1 MTIAGALVI
10 PAAPVQL
17 PEYVGLADPAAAIRE
32 RSIALVREALGHNDI
47 DRVVLVSGHEREP
60 RHTKGAVGIRVARL
74 IVAAAGW
81 TGPIEEI
88 VVPFDAR
95 AEEVAQAGADVAAGG
110 RALLVCAADLSAKR
124 TEKAPGHLDERAAG
138 VDAVALAALS
148 AGDAGA
154 LVALDADLCAQVWLT
169 GRAALQV
176 LTTLVPEPANP
187 AVLWSEDPYGV
198 LYVLA
203 RWHGEQPGLATLG
216 D

>member
-88 VVPFDAR
+88 VHDVSTT
-95 AEEVAQAGADVAAGG
+95 AG
-110 RALLVCAADLSAKR
+110 
-124 TEKAPGHLDERAAG
+124 
-138 VDAVALAALS
+138 LAAVPREP
-148 AGDAGA
+148 
-154 LVALDADLCAQVWLT
+154 VAS
-169 GRAALQV
+169 G
-176 LTTLVPEPANP
+176 
-187 AVLWSEDPYGV
+187 
-198 LYVLA
+198 
-203 RWHGEQPGLATLG
+203 
-216 D
+216 